1 MYVRAIRGKYFVQKY
16 LHTQA
21 RVHVHVSVRV
31 AVPSDETRTRH
42 RQHRTAPTTDPSSGS
57 ISTDG
62 SPDLAH
68 CSCARHGEG
77 MERIRSI
84 GLQLSSE
91 DLRVSCR
98 VKAFLPRRPCSRW
111 RVEPATGLPR
121 PRARAVT
128 ERDTLRS
135 GQIKKSLG
143 VRLRSIGRRW
153 GWGWGLDVSSC
164 RHA

>member
-1 MYVRAIRGKYFVQKY
+1 VANTPCSASTFTLRHAY
-16 LHTQA
+16 
-21 RVHVHVSVRV
+21 VHVSVRV